1 MKHSRYSSVCGYW
14 QCGTGP
20 KVGSN
25 LRGMDANSSVVWRKN
40 VIEYEKKGCRHQLVI
55 TPAHVDASLGVSCT
69 SDARQSV
76 QCTSSSSEQ
85 ARPFRGHR
93 CFCGAFV
100 VTSPKIWRCHWCHI
114 LLTLY
119 PPYWSI
125 LDVWD
130 SAALAREAWQDLLS
144 LSPSLLRLCLL
155 SGAHRHRCL
164 RHRVS
169 QLLMLLTDLHGSS
182 LEKGDSKYSLP
193 FAGSLKSPS
202 HCGKYI
208 NMRTSAYSTIENTY
222 AKLRSALFEVTAC
235 KHLHQ
240 GAKIN

>member
-1 MKHSRYSSVCGYW
+1 MAIDSVAQGQSRI
-14 QCGTGP
+14 
-20 KVGSN
+20 SN

-119 PPYWSI
+119 PPYWTFEI
-125 LDVWD
+125 LQP
-130 SAALAREAWQDLLS
+130 SQEKHGKIFSLSLSLASLASLLAFWRTPSPLS
-144 LSPSLLRLCLL
+144 LSPGFPASY
-155 SGAHRHRCL
+155 A
-164 RHRVS
+164 
-169 QLLMLLTDLHGSS
+169 
-182 LEKGDSKYSLP
+182 
-193 FAGSLKSPS
+193 S
-202 HCGKYI
+202 H
-208 NMRTSAYSTIENTY
+208 
-222 AKLRSALFEVTAC
+222 
-235 KHLHQ
+235 
-240 GAKIN
+240 